1 MFSLP
6 RFAAAHGLPTGELL
20 GRYRTYDDAQK
31 VVDHLAAAEG
41 FDIKALSIVGND
53 LRSVEHIRTRL
64 SYPRVALG
72 GAAQG
77 AIFGGFIAMIFYLFT
92 PETPLIELASI
103 VLLGAAVWMIAYT
116 IGYAVRKGRR
126 DFASVSQLTATTYDV
141 VCDFAVAGRARQL
154 VKEAGVMS
162 LNAQN
167 DPTGRSGNLGGERLR
182 APEPSSG
189 TGKSADSGGHTSPS
203 PPPRSRPGSVRPSGR
218 PVTAYRATGCVATM
232 RSPTRQLRRRC
243 RRRSPTAPQMTGQTP
258 RRLPRSALNAADP
271 GLHIIRCAGQGR

>member
-1 MFSLP
+1 MSVQP
-6 RFAAAHGLPTGELL
+6 TQAGAAGGLPTGELL

-103 VLLGAAVWMIAYT
+103 VLLGAAVWMIAGT

-189 TGKSADSGGHTSPS
+189 TGKSADSGGHTSPQS
-203 PPPRSRPGSVRPSGR
+203 SSEEQARQRAAQWQTSDGRPRYGVRRDDAESDASAQATVPEAQPDSAADDRSDSAAPPRDQP
-218 PVTAYRATGCVATM
+218 
-232 RSPTRQLRRRC
+232 
-243 RRRSPTAPQMTGQTP
+243 
-258 RRLPRSALNAADP
+258 
-271 GLHIIRCAGQGR
+271 